1 MRRPS
6 LRKTTLLSLLGL
18 TTKSSTTTIAS
29 AQSTPSSTSLANLT
43 SFSPSTETL
52 VPTSTA
58 SDTETAPALPT
69 SDFAFT
75 VSLEQPTGNGTTLA
89 GTGAGAGQTTS
100 GARFSATGSN
110 TAVVY
115 MGEAVPTGYR
125 KIGLAGAL
133 AGAAGVFMV

>member
-1 MRRPS
+1 MHRPS
-6 LRKTTLLSLLGL
+6 FRKTTLSLLGL
-18 TTKSSTTTIAS
+18 ATKSSATTAS
-29 AQSTPSSTSLANLT
+29 AQSTPSSASLANLS

-52 VPTSTA
+52 VPTPTA
-58 SDTETAPALPT
+58 SETAPTRPT

-75 VSLEQPTGNGTTLA
+75 VSPAQPTGNATTV
-89 GTGAGAGQTTS
+89 GAQTTS
-100 GARFSATGSN
+100 GQRFSGTGSN

-115 MGEAVPTGYR
+115 RGEAVPTGYR